1 MDDRK
6 AVCCSRGDTLHF
18 TFAIPMG
25 EPGPTGPQGEVSN
38 ADLYNALQ
46 TTSANSNGVSTLGIS
61 ITDPPTQSE
70 VQAIVSKIDELINTL
85 RRNP

>member
-1 MDDRK
+1 
-6 AVCCSRGDTLHF
+6 
-18 TFAIPMG
+18 MG
-25 EPGPTGPQGEVSN
+25 EPGPTGPQGSQGEVSN